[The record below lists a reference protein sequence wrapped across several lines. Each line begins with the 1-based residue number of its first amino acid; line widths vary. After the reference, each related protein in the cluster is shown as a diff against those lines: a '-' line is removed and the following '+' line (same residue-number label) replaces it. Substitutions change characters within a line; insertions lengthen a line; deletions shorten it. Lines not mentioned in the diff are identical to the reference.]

1 MFYIQNIYR
10 VHNVQERRTIMRY
23 LKYAKIKR
31 NGDECSIHIEREDG
45 TLDCYGTYQFMS
57 EEFTKD
63 LEKLA
68 HDGYTVEWEGK

>member
-1 MFYIQNIYR
+1 
-10 VHNVQERRTIMRY
+10 MRY

-45 TLDCYGTYQFMS
+45 TLDFYGTYQFMS